1 MRKSRFNLTHMHSTT
16 LDAGYLVPFC
26 LIDCLPNDS
35 FRISMN
41 SFVRAQPML
50 APLMHKVNLYTQYWY
65 VPYRLLWDDWAM
77 FITGGPDLQAV
88 PALPT
93 IKAGD
98 SGFSV
103 GSLADYFGFPINQA
117 GIEVSA
123 FPFRAYAEI
132 WNARYRDEDLQEEV
146 NVSYDENLDDYTNTS
161 LLSPSWSK
169 DYFTT
174 ARTSTQRGNEISVP
188 IEQSSDETAFYT
200 EYVFDQY
207 IQDNTTGEGDIFWA
221 ELVDAQGHSSVNL
234 NTWITQNINELMKLK
249 IGQSKD
255 ITPGGF
261 LIRRWG
267 ETHGAS
273 FIIKLVDIRTVQGV
287 NQVAG
292 VLNAGSTNLSDGNAS
307 ITDVSPVWKTS
318 SLATSGRLDIRD
330 LRLASSLQRYQ
341 ERSLKW
347 GNRYEE
353 FIQREFGLKPRDA
366 RIDRPEYLGGS
377 QSVLQ
382 ISEVLQTA
390 ESQNTGVGTMRGHG
404 VASMRQ
410 RNIRF
415 RCPEHGLIIGLMSI
429 RPQSVYTQGIP
440 RAWLRRSKFDFYT
453 PELANIGMQEV
464 YQQELYATNAN
475 KDVIFGFQDRYQ
487 EYRFMK
493 PMVTGEFRTTML
505 NHWNMARNF
514 SSPPVLNGSFIN
526 MSSSVQTFKRPFADT
541 TQHSYLAM
549 LRNNIIAYRPIPK
562 RAKNILK

>member
-1 MRKSRFNLTHMHSTT
+1 MHSTT

-35 FRISMN
+35 FRLSMN
-41 SFVRAQPML
+41 SFIRAQPML
-50 APLMHKVNLYTQYWY
+50 APLMHKVNVMTQYWY
-65 VPYRLLWDDWAM
+65 VPYRLLWNDWEL
-77 FITGGPDLQAV
+77 FITGGQDLQAV

-93 IKAGD
+93 IKAG
-98 SGFSV
+98 SEGFGV
-103 GSLADYFGFPINQA
+103 GSLADYFGFPIKQP

-132 WNARYRDEDLQEEV
+132 WNTRYRDEDLQNEI
-146 NVSYDENLDDYTNTS
+146 NVSYDDNLDEYTSVS
-161 LLSPSWSK
+161 LLSPSWTK

-188 IEQSSDETAFYT
+188 IEQSSDDTAFYT

-207 IQDNTTGEGDIFWA
+207 LRNNTTGQAGFHEMI
-221 ELVDAQGHSSVNL
+221 LVDAQGHTSKNM
-234 NTWITQNINELMKLK
+234 NDWITANIDTLMKMK
-249 IGQSKD
+249 IGDAKE

-261 LIRRWG
+261 LITPDG
-267 ETHGAS
+267 DINYKNGAAAY
-273 FIIKLVDIRTVQGV
+273 IKLIDIRTVQGV
-287 NQVAG
+287 NSVAG
-292 VLNAGSTNLSDGNAS
+292 VRGAGSLTIEPDSSRVAISDVN
-307 ITDVSPVWKTS
+307 PVWKTS
-318 SLATSGRLDIRD
+318 SLATSGRLDILD

-377 QSVLQ
+377 MSVLQ

-390 ESQNTGVGTMRGHG
+390 ESQDTGVGTMRGHG
-404 VASMRQ
+404 VASLKQ
-410 RNIRF
+410 NNIRF

-429 RPQSVYTQGIP
+429 RPQAVYTQGIP

-453 PELANIGMQEV
+453 PELANVGMQEV
-464 YQQELYATNAN
+464 YQQELYAN
-475 KDVIFGFQDRYQ
+475 KDNRDVVFGFQDRYN

-493 PMVTGEFRTTML
+493 PMVTGEFRTSML

-514 SSPPVLNGSFIN
+514 DAPPVLNSSFID
-526 MSSSVQTFKRPFADT
+526 MGSSAVTFKRPFADT

-549 LRNNIIAYRPIPK
+549 LRNNVVAYRPIPK

>member
-65 VPYRLLWDDWAM
+65 VPYRLLWNDWEL

-103 GSLADYFGFPINQA
+103 GSLADYFGFPTNQA

-123 FPFRAYAEI
+123 FPFRAYSEI
-132 WNARYRDEDLQEEV
+132 WNARYRDQDLQEEV

-188 IEQSSDETAFYT
+188 IEQSSDETSFYT
-200 EYVFDQY
+200 EYVWSVY
-207 IQDNTTGEGDIFWA
+207 VKDNTDGSVYNSTTLDSTNNSVSLNVMTWFNGNLTELLKMKIGDVKDMTSGFIIRVPNGEG
-221 ELVDAQGHSSVNL
+221 
-234 NTWITQNINELMKLK
+234 
-249 IGQSKD
+249 
-255 ITPGGF
+255 
-261 LIRRWG
+261 
-267 ETHGAS
+267 HGAVVQC
-273 FIIKLVDIRTVQGV
+273 KLVDIRTVQGV
-287 NQVAG
+287 NNVAG
-292 VLNAGSTNLSDGNAS
+292 VSGDASVVNNYPSFSASGNAIYKS
-307 ITDVSPVWKTS
+307 S

-353 FIQREFGLKPRDA
+353 FIQREFGLKPRDS

-514 SSPPVLNGSFIN
+514 SAPPVLNGSFIN